1 MSTIQDR
8 LIILAA
14 TQKSMVEVTNK
25 LNKWDNSQICIEN
38 SAYES
43 MNTSDEV
50 LILCKEGNQ
59 LVGKL
64 LECCSSMMKNPG
76 VEQCKKTEVV
86 LEDLL
91 KVFMRITQSSNNIN
105 ELAHRIEMETAT
117 QKVMEDSIMESLQSI
132 GNSIDE
138 VVAST
143 ELYLATCDN
152 H

>member
-1 MSTIQDR
+1 
-8 LIILAA
+8 
-14 TQKSMVEVTNK
+14 
-25 LNKWDNSQICIEN
+25 
-38 SAYES
+38 

-64 LECCSSMMKNPG
+64 LECCGSMMKNPG
-76 VEQCKKTEVV
+76 EEQCRKTEIV

-91 KVFMRITQSSNNIN
+91 KVFMRITQSSNTIN

-117 QKVMEDSIMESLQSI
+117 QKVMEDSIRDSLQSI

-143 ELYLATCDN
+143 ELYLATCEN